1 MARGKIQIKLIENTT
16 NRQVTYSKR
25 RNGLFKKANELTVLC
40 DAKVSII
47 MISSTG
53 KLHEYISPSTTT
65 KKMYDQYQQAL
76 EVDLWNS
83 HYEKMQETLRK
94 LKEVNKK
101 LQLEVRRRFG
111 EGLNGM
117 SFDELCGLEQDMDN
131 AVSLIRERKYKTL
144 SNQIDTARKKK
155 KNAEEINK
163 SLLQDWTNLI
173 KHMRE
178 DDPHFG
184 MVDDSR
190 DYEAVIGY
198 SDTAAATRLYALR
211 LQPDHPNLASGG
223 GSEITTYPLLE

>member
-1 MARGKIQIKLIENTT
+1 
-16 NRQVTYSKR
+16 
-25 RNGLFKKANELTVLC
+25 
-40 DAKVSII
+40 
-47 MISSTG
+47 
-53 KLHEYISPSTTT
+53 
-65 KKMYDQYQQAL
+65 
-76 EVDLWNS
+76 
-83 HYEKMQETLRK
+83 MQENLRK
-94 LKEVNKK
+94 LKDVNKK

-117 SFDELCGLEQDMDN
+117 SLPELCGLEQDMDN

-173 KHMRE
+173 KHLRE

-184 MVDDSR
+184 MVDDGR

-198 SDTAAATRLYALR
+198 ADAAAAARLYTLR
-211 LQPDHPNLASGG
+211 LQPDQPNLTSGG